1 MRNRLVVLLLSA
13 LVTSAAIAAPVMI
26 PTIAYPFSEKTLQR
40 DDLRQCASR
49 LAALSGYGFRDEERA
64 AFLILRADDSF
75 ECAIWPASFAFR
87 RASWGGRIPDRT
99 IAVIHTH
106 PRGTP
111 DPSPHDYREA
121 RRLDIPVIVVAGER
135 ISMAR

>member
-1 MRNRLVVLLLSA
+1 MHNRLVVLLVSA
-13 LVTSAAIAAPVMI
+13 LIAPAAIAAPAMV
-26 PTIAYPFSEKTLQR
+26 PTIAYPFNEKTLQR

-49 LAALSGYGFRDEERA
+49 LAALSGHGFRDEERA
-64 AFLILRADDSF
+64 AFLILREDDTF
-75 ECAIWPASFAFR
+75 ECALWPASFAFR
-87 RASWGGRIPDRT
+87 RASWAGQIPDRT

-106 PRGTP
+106 PRSTP